1 MIVNRQE
8 MAMAYA
14 HHRGGSLPSGAADR
28 PGEMQAMAF
37 VLDTAARGAA
47 AIGDL
52 RTAMNLDRKLAAVIE
67 STEEVA

>member
-37 VLDTAARGAA
+37 VLDTAANEPGPQA
-47 AIGDL
+47 GGCD
-52 RTAMNLDRKLAAVIE
+52 
-67 STEEVA
+67 